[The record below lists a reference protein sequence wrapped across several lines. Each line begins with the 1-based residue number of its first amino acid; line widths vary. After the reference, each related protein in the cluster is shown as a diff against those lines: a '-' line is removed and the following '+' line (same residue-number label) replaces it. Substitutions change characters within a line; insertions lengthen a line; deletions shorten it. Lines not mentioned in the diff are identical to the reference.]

1 MAKKD
6 KKPTIKGTKQR
17 AGIILSNFLRS
28 ILEEKTE
35 VNDSIEDP
43 QMISK
48 AEKIAR
54 LMVKHAIGF
63 TEIRIN
69 DKDVAYDVIH
79 QPDRTYIAMVWDR
92 AEGRVAAVEPG
103 KKEKRTVAD
112 KVGEQSKKRINT
124 IAKDSVE

>member
-1 MAKKD
+1 M
-6 KKPTIKGTKQR
+6 
-17 AGIILSNFLRS
+17 ILSGILRD

-35 VNDSIEDP
+35 VNDSIDDP
-43 QMISK
+43 RMISK

-63 TEIRIN
+63 TESRIN
-69 DKDVAYDVIH
+69 DKDVAYDIVH

-103 KKEKRTVAD
+103 KKEKRTIAD
-112 KVGEQSKKRINT
+112 RVGEQSAKRINSISKGST
-124 IAKDSVE
+124 E

>member
-1 MAKKD
+1 MVKKD
-6 KKPTIKGTKQR
+6 KKPTNKGTKQR
-17 AGIILSNFLRS
+17 AGILLSNILRS

-63 TEIRIN
+63 TEQRIN
-69 DKDVAYDVIH
+69 DKDVAYDVVH
-79 QPDRTYIAMVWDR
+79 QPDRAYIAMVWDR
-92 AEGRVAAVEPG
+92 AEGRVAAVEAG
-103 KKEKRTVAD
+103 GKEKRKVSD
-112 KVGEQSKKRINT
+112 KMGEQSKKRINE
-124 IAKDSVE
+124 ISKDSVE

>member
-1 MAKKD
+1 MAKK
-6 KKPTIKGTKQR
+6 KSTTKGAKQR
-17 AGIILSNFLRS
+17 AGVLLSSFLRD

-63 TEIRIN
+63 TETRIN
-69 DKDVAYDVIH
+69 DKEVAYDVVH

-112 KVGEQSKKRINT
+112 KVGEQSKKRINS
-124 IAKDSVE
+124 IAKDSVK